1 MSKEKVQLVELHR
14 SARKNFPRH
23 RVIINGYD
31 DFLWQADLVD
41 MRAYTHQNK
50 GNQYI
55 LVVIDTF
62 SKYAWAEPIKK
73 KTGNE
78 VTKAFSKIIKSR
90 KPKNLQTDDGKEF
103 YNKTFQDLMKKH
115 TINHYSTYSIMK
127 ASIVER
133 FNRTL
138 KNDMWKLFTMNGS
151 YKWINILPTII
162 NDYNRRKHRTT
173 GMKPVDINAKNSTHL
188 LNTVY
193 RYTPNWTT
201 AVFKVKVIQKTN
213 PVSYL
218 LQDLSN
224 NDIKGA
230 FYEQE
235 LSEVKDK
242 NVYLV
247 EKILRKK
254 GNKVFVKWLGFDKSH
269 NSWIDKD
276 NVFYSLEWW
285 LLTNSKMSF
294 LSKNS
299 KHLRQTN
306 IASMIPK
313 LIVTGRT

>member
-1 MSKEKVQLVELHR
+1 MSKEKVQLVKELHR
-14 SARKNFPRH
+14 SARKNFPRR
-23 RVIINGYD
+23 RVIIKGYD
-31 DFLWQADLVD
+31 DLWQADLVD

-50 GNQYI
+50 VENQ
-55 LVVIDTF
+55 
-62 SKYAWAEPIKK
+62 
-73 KTGNE
+73 
-78 VTKAFSKIIKSR
+78 KIYRLTMVKC
-90 KPKNLQTDDGKEF
+90 

-127 ASIVER
+127 ASIVKR
-133 FNRTL
+133 FTRTL

-151 YKWINILPTII
+151 YKWINILITII

-173 GMKPVDINAKNSTHL
+173 GMKPIDINAKNSTHL

-193 RYTPNWTT
+193 SNIKIAAPRKFKVGDFVRLSKYKMLFEKGYTPNWTT
-201 AVFKVKVIQKTN
+201 EVFKVKVIQKTN

-242 NVYLV
+242 NLYLV

-254 GNKVFVKWLGFDKSH
+254 GNKVFVKWLGFEKSN

-276 NVFYSLEWW
+276 NVL
-285 LLTNSKMSF
+285 
-294 LSKNS
+294 
-299 KHLRQTN
+299 
-306 IASMIPK
+306 
-313 LIVTGRT
+313 